1 MSIRVEIDIIPYEK
15 REKINKELEIKIV
28 PKYGN
33 VQPKYLFPY
42 EIDNDFIKLPFAYSI
57 SELELKRPSRESLP
71 SRNFSFNATTRPEQ
85 KEILK
90 EAKIQLN
97 KTGSTMISAYTGF
110 GKSISS
116 ISLACS
122 IKFKTL
128 IIVNKIVL
136 IKQWEESILQFCDNV
151 TVQKLKPKCKKE
163 DCDFYIINA
172 QNIEKM
178 GKNFFSDIGA
188 VIVDEAHLI
197 MAESLSRSLQFVYPR
212 YLIGLTATPYR
223 PDGLNILLD
232 LYFGKH
238 KIIRKLHR
246 EHIAYKVTTN
256 FKPTIEYTMTGTI
269 NWGIVL
275 DSQANDEDRNE
286 LIIKILQYFKDRNF
300 LVITKRISQGEYLL
314 QRLEEEKED
323 VTSLLGSNQ
332 EFDKDS
338 RILIGTSQKV
348 GVGFDHKRL
357 DALLLAADVEE
368 YFIQYLGRVFRTKE
382 VVPIVVDL
390 VDNYSVLNKH
400 WLTRRKVYQDC
411 GGTIKNFDLKLIT

>member
-1 MSIRVEIDIIPYEK
+1 MSIRVEIDIIPFEK

-57 SELELKRPSRESLP
+57 SELDLKRPSRESLP

-90 EAKIQLN
+90 EAKTQLN

-178 GKNFFSDIGA
+178 GKNFF
-188 VIVDEAHLI
+188 LI
-197 MAESLSRSLQFVYPR
+197 
-212 YLIGLTATPYR
+212 
-223 PDGLNILLD
+223 
-232 LYFGKH
+232 
-238 KIIRKLHR
+238 
-246 EHIAYKVTTN
+246 
-256 FKPTIEYTMTGTI
+256 
-269 NWGIVL
+269 
-275 DSQANDEDRNE
+275 
-286 LIIKILQYFKDRNF
+286 
-300 LVITKRISQGEYLL
+300 
-314 QRLEEEKED
+314 
-323 VTSLLGSNQ
+323 
-332 EFDKDS
+332 
-338 RILIGTSQKV
+338 
-348 GVGFDHKRL
+348 
-357 DALLLAADVEE
+357 
-368 YFIQYLGRVFRTKE
+368 
-382 VVPIVVDL
+382 
-390 VDNYSVLNKH
+390 
-400 WLTRRKVYQDC
+400 
-411 GGTIKNFDLKLIT
+411 